1 MEYNYHEKKIVIVLN
16 SKLEIG
22 VALNVV
28 GHLACSLGYHAT
40 DHMGRE
46 QLVDASGT
54 IHLGIAKY
62 PIIITK
68 VKGGKLKTSLEKAK
82 EQKDLVVIDYPS
94 IMYETGHDDELANEL
109 RKTPSEQI
117 TYYGFIM
124 FGKSETINDISG
136 RFSLWK

>member
-1 MEYNYHEKKIVIVLN
+1 MEYNYQEKKIVIVLN

-28 GHLACSLGYHAT
+28 GHLACALGHHAT

-54 IHLGIAKY
+54 KHLGIAKY

-68 VKGGKLKTSLEKAK
+68 VKGGKLRTSLEKAK
-82 EQKDLVVIDYPS
+82 EKKDLLVVDYPS
-94 IMYETGHDDELANEL
+94 VMYETGHDDELAEEL
-109 RKTPSEQI
+109 SKISNEQI
-117 TYYGFIM
+117 NYFGYIM
-124 FGKSETINDISG
+124 FGNVESINEISG
-136 RFSLWK
+136 KFTLWK